1 MLKQLRDLV
10 NQRRV
15 EPVPFNT
22 SQFNDELADRVRWD
36 PVKSGGTNMRTH
48 QLVIE
53 EPFVAKFR
61 ATIGYLIFCCIFLL
75 IGVGIIGGVLYSMY
89 NKGKLTDTG
98 SLIRIVMPLGFGSI
112 FTLTGLFT
120 LYGALSPIRF
130 DKQTGDFRKGR
141 KAANT
146 MGAHETDA
154 ESGLV
159 KLNTIHA
166 LQLIKERCRTKNS
179 TYYSY
184 ELNLVL
190 ESGQRI
196 NVVDHG
202 GLNRIPEDAN
212 QLSQFLC
219 IPVWDAT

>member
-10 NQRRV
+10 NQLRV
-15 EPVPFNT
+15 EPVPFDT
-22 SQFNDELADRVRWD
+22 SQFNDEVADRVRWD

-48 QLVIE
+48 KLVIE

-61 ATIGYLIFCCIFLL
+61 ATTGHLIFCCISLL
-75 IGVGIIGGVLYSMY
+75 IGFGIIGVLLYSLY

-98 SLIRIVMPLGFGSI
+98 SLIRVVMPLGFGMI
-112 FTLTGLFT
+112 WTLAGLFR
-120 LYGALSPIRF
+120 LYLSLSPIRF

-141 KAANT
+141 KAASA
-146 MGAHETDA
+146 MGAHEMDA

-159 KLNTIHA
+159 KLNAIHA
-166 LQLIKERCRTKNS
+166 MQLIKERCRTKNS

-184 ELNLVL
+184 EWNLVL

-202 GLNRIPEDAN
+202 GLDRIREDAN
-212 QLSQFLC
+212 RLGQFLG